1 MAMAMAMALSRAGW
15 DVDTQYT
22 VCVVCCGT
30 HLWGIATRVGR
41 RVSSY
46 CGRGRG
52 RPIVLRRVVVRVA
65 VARVEGGGD
74 GRQLGGV
81 GIGVGIGG
89 MVRVWVWVWVWVRVL
104 LGVRQGAVG
113 GLVSLW
119 WLWCAAPGRCLCLH
133 LRRRALVVSCLPL
146 VRCHHSVARV
156 AVHGRATSPAQQSR
170 AEQGKASKPS
180 ALLAL
185 LNHRPRTLRY
195 SRRFGCGGRGEPGG
209 DA

>member
-1 MAMAMAMALSRAGW
+1 MVAAYRSAVQTAADGDGAVTGGLGCS
-15 DVDTQYT
+15 
-22 VCVVCCGT
+22 CSCCGT
-30 HLWGIATRVGR
+30 HLWRIATRVGR

-46 CGRGRG
+46 RC

-65 VARVEGGGD
+65 VARVQGGGD

-81 GIGVGIGG
+81 GIVIGIWG
-89 MVRVWVWVWVWVRVL
+89 MVRVRVRVWVWVWVL

-146 VRCHHSVARV
+146 VRCHRSLTRV
-156 AVHGRATSPAQQSR
+156 AVHGRATSPAQHSKAKQTLSAAGAAQSS
-170 AEQGKASKPS
+170 AE
-180 ALLAL
+180 
-185 LNHRPRTLRY
+185 Y
-195 SRRFGCGGRGEPGG
+195 SRRFGCGGRAAGLGV

>member
-1 MAMAMAMALSRAGW
+1 MF
-15 DVDTQYT
+15 T
-22 VCVVCCGT
+22 VCTVCCGT
-30 HLWGIATRVGR
+30 HLWRIATRVGR

-46 CGRGRG
+46 RCRT
-52 RPIVLRRVVVRVA
+52 IVLRRVVVRVA

-81 GIGVGIGG
+81 GIGIWG
-89 MVRVWVWVWVWVRVL
+89 MVWVWVRVL

-119 WLWCAAPGRCLCLH
+119 WLWCAVAPGRC

-146 VRCHHSVARV
+146 VRCHHSFARV
-156 AVHGRATSPAQQSR
+156 AVHGRATSPAQQS
-170 AEQGKASKPS
+170 KASKPS

-185 LNHRPRTLRY
+185 LNHRPRTANASAVRA
-195 SRRFGCGGRGEPGG
+195 RGGPGG